1 MFLRILELYT
11 GILFLTTNR
20 IGVLD
25 EAFMSR
31 IHTQLY
37 YPPLEEG
44 QSMKI
49 WETNLRKLQKRKR
62 ELMQINIDQILYFAR
77 SHFEKNIDKST
88 RWNGRQIRNACQAAA
103 ALAEYEAFGTSDGIH
118 APDFDIPAT
127 PSARLEVRHFQK
139 VDNAMRE
146 FHDYMTNVCGEDFA
160 GAAKM
165 KGERDDDFEPPRRY
179 PEHLG
184 SGGGGYEQHAAPPM
198 LRRSPRPDAYSPDDG
213 GPSYGGG
220 YGPQKSGSS
229 GQYDQRS
236 RARWPSFSR
245 DERPYFG

>member
-1 MFLRILELYT
+1 VFLRILELYT

-49 WETNLRKLQKRKR
+49 WETNLRKLAKRKHGT
-62 ELMQINIDQILYFAR
+62 MHIDVEQILAFAQ
-77 SHFEKNIDKST
+77 SHFAQNVNKAT

-103 ALAEYEAFGTSDGIH
+103 ALTEHEAFGMHDGIH
-118 APDFDIPAT
+118 TPDPSQPVAT
-127 PSARLEVRHFQK
+127 CRLEVRHFQK

-146 FHDYMTNVCGEDFA
+146 FHDYMTNVCGEDFS
-160 GAAKM
+160 GVAKI
-165 KGERDDDFEPPRRY
+165 KGERDDDYEPPRRY
-179 PEHLG
+179 QEHHPMPMPRSPRLDGYPPEEGLG
-184 SGGGGYEQHAAPPM
+184 LSGGPYGGGGYAGRGGQF
-198 LRRSPRPDAYSPDDG
+198 SP
-213 GPSYGGG
+213 
-220 YGPQKSGSS
+220 QE
-229 GQYDQRS
+229 RS
-236 RARWPSFSR
+236 RPRWAPFERELGR
-245 DERPYFG
+245 DRQHFP